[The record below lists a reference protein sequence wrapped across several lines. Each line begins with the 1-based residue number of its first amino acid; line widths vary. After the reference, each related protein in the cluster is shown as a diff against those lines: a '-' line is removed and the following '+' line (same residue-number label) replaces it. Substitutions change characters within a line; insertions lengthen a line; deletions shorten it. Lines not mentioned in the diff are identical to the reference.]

1 MYEEFYGFTG
11 KPFEIIPDPNFLY
24 LSPNHINALDHLQYA
39 IERNSGIILLTG
51 EIGSGKTTLIKYL
64 RQQIDE
70 SLEVAAISNTSL
82 PADEMLSYLLI
93 KMNIEPDDNKA
104 YNLHYFRVYLE
115 SLAQEGRRFILVF
128 DEAQN
133 LPKDA
138 LEEIRMLSNLQSD
151 ERLPLQIFL
160 VGQPEL
166 KIILKSPGMNQ
177 IRQRIA
183 VNFHLKGLN
192 EEQTRKYIAY
202 RLEKAGA
209 ANSPFSNEATK
220 LIYRASSGIPRG
232 INILCDAA
240 LIYGFAEEK
249 HTIGSDEVKTVLSEL
264 DLLAIAMNDNY
275 HLENEY
281 SQAAGIDAANKSGEA
296 ATALEGN
303 FEQGRDPDTAQEAAG
318 RDKWAL
324 QLVNEKLAKIEFKMD
339 QYRDA
344 FLTANRE
351 FLVTERSRYE
361 KLLVEYTQIKAE
373 CDMLKSALDAANRD
387 RKRLSRKLAEAD
399 AAKNDPISDRTER
412 PKKKNNVYKI
422 EK

>member
-1 MYEEFYGFTG
+1 MYEDFYGFTG
-11 KPFEIIPDPNFLY
+11 KPFEIIPDPHFLY
-24 LSPNHINALDHLQYA
+24 RSPNHINALDHLQYA

-64 RQQIDE
+64 RQHVDE
-70 SLEVAAISNTSL
+70 SLEVAVISNTSL

-133 LPKDA
+133 LPKDS

-177 IRQRIA
+177 IRQRVA

-192 EEQTRKYIAY
+192 EQQTRKYINY
-202 RLEKAGA
+202 RLKIAGA
-209 ANSPFSNEATK
+209 AKNPFSIEATK
-220 LIYRASSGIPRG
+220 LIYRASSGIPRE

-240 LIYGFAEEK
+240 LVYGFAEEK
-249 HTIGSDEVKTVLSEL
+249 HNIGSDEVKTVLSEL
-264 DLLAIAMNDNY
+264 DLLAIALNENCYLQNNDGQAAGFDAANTS
-275 HLENEY
+275 
-281 SQAAGIDAANKSGEA
+281 SQAAFAREEHPGMGRYSDTVTGAAE
-296 ATALEGN
+296 
-303 FEQGRDPDTAQEAAG
+303 

-324 QLVNEKLAKIEFKMD
+324 QFVNEKLAKIEFKMD
-339 QYRDA
+339 QYKDA
-344 FLTANRE
+344 FFAANKE
-351 FLVTERSRYE
+351 FLETERKRFE
-361 KLLVEYTQIKAE
+361 KLLAEYGRIKAE
-373 CDMLKSALDAANRD
+373 CKRLKSALDAANRE
-387 RKRLSRKLAEAD
+387 RKRLSRKLAEAK
-399 AAKNDPISDRTER
+399 AAPNGPISDRNEQ
-412 PKKKNNVYKI
+412 PDKKSNVYKI